1 MRTRR
6 NFLIAMVLVLFL
18 VGTIGSVGVARQ
30 VARADSKTS
39 HQEFVATAAN
49 IASTLKLALQHE
61 QDLTISAG
69 AFFSGDPDATQSA
82 FEEWTKS
89 VRAFARY
96 PELVIISK

>member
-6 NFLIAMVLVLFL
+6 NFLIAMDLVLFL
-18 VGTIGSVGVARQ
+18 VGTIGSVGVARES
-30 VARADSKTS
+30 ARADSKTS

-69 AFFSGDPDATQSA
+69 ASSREIPMPPNPPSRHRRGQCGRLPAT
-82 FEEWTKS
+82 
-89 VRAFARY
+89 
-96 PELVIISK
+96 PNC